1 MVNGTPETE
10 GLGALQGSVVRHS
23 LTVNELLPDAAPSSG
38 AIVPTPDIGSATKRF
53 WISEAMDMDWMR
65 QWVENWSVF
74 APVNSIA
81 NVVVLMQYRVHYLL
95 ERTFDKV
102 SVAAALVSVSLDAQ
116 IMT

>member
-10 GLGALQGSVVRHS
+10 CLGALQGSVVRHS

-38 AIVPTPDIGSATKRF
+38 AVVPTPGIGSATKRF

-81 NVVVLMQYRVHYLL
+81 HVVVLMQYRVHYLL
-95 ERTFDKV
+95 GRTFDKV